1 MLLRNF
7 VSSLLITFSL
17 VNSAFSAELSPEVPR
32 IAVTDLSFEDSVREH
47 FYTASSKQKTSLQS
61 NFTDRGNKTV
71 SSNSPTS
78 GTSDRPISPIR
89 ISESPELGPDN
100 LQNIRTSGNEHSTSN
115 NSTSSLTSENTM
127 STSGDSTSKN
137 SSIKVQAN
145 SNNSQNNRNSINT
158 QPQSDN
164 SVGNKNSQ
172 NDFSKSD
179 NSQDTQSSLNAES
192 EFNYSEKS
200 GIETKITRGELRK
213 FVSDVKGEMLKSG
226 YYRVFQGKSLN
237 KKDTDDLFDIISR
250 IKEGYFKGADYVL
263 FGMVNSI
270 EFRDENSIIMGSDT
284 VSHILSLELV
294 ADFNL
299 IDTETYEI
307 KAAFSAM
314 GEGKDVKLI
323 STSRG
328 GKVAPNRG
336 KVISDVSKSLG
347 RDVARQLE
355 EQFNPSVLS
364 KNSARS
370 LGGRGESEG
379 QVIIYKDE
387 PLLSSP

>member
-1 MLLRNF
+1 MLLRHF
-7 VSSLLITFSL
+7 VSTLLVTFSL
-17 VNSAFSAELSPEVPR
+17 VNAAFSAELSPEAPR
-32 IAVTDLSFEDSVREH
+32 VAVTDLSFEDSVREH

-61 NFTDRGNKTV
+61 NFTDRGNKTA
-71 SSNSPTS
+71 SSNSPNNVNP
-78 GTSDRPISPIR
+78 DQRILPIR
-89 ISESPELGPDN
+89 ISENPELGPDN
-100 LQNIRTSGNEHSTSN
+100 PQNTRTSGNEHSISN
-115 NSTSSLTSENTM
+115 NSASSQTSENTV

-137 SSIKVQAN
+137 NSVKVQTN
-145 SNNSQNNRNSINT
+145 SNNSQNNRNFINA

-164 SVGNKNSQ
+164 S
-172 NDFSKSD
+172 
-179 NSQDTQSSLNAES
+179 QDIQSSLNAES
-192 EFNYSEKS
+192 EFNYSEKY
-200 GIETKITRGELRK
+200 GIETKITRGELKK
-213 FVSDVKGEMLKSG
+213 FVSNVKGEMLKSG

-237 KKDTDDLFDIISR
+237 KKDTDNLFDIISR

-263 FGMVNSI
+263 FGMVSSI
-270 EFRDENSIIMGSDT
+270 EFRDENSLIMGSDT

-314 GEGKDVKLI
+314 GEGKDVKLL

-328 GKVAPNRG
+328 GKIAPNRS

-355 EQFNPSVLS
+355 EQFNPSASS
-364 KNSARS
+364 KNSMQIT
-370 LGGRGESEG
+370 GGADRD